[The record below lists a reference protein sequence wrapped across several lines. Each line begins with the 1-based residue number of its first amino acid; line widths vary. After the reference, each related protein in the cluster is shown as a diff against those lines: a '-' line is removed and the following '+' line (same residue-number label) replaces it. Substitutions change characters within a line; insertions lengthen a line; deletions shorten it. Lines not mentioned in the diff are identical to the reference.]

1 MVIENLGYALES
13 KCRNRNELP
22 CRFIFFA
29 GILHPFPNSFC
40 SNQIKR
46 LFLKRKQPI
55 KKKKTAEAVFFF
67 LFSFFIFLEQ

>member
-1 MVIENLGYALES
+1 MPWSQNAEFGM
-13 KCRNRNELP
+13 KWP
-22 CRFIFFA
+22 FHFIFFA
-29 GILHPFPNSFC
+29 GSHPCPNSFR